1 MAERLARSE
10 VPVDETWRLDD
21 MFQSMEAWEAELAAV
36 ERIIPQVAEFQGR
49 LGDGASVLRKCYET
63 VELLARRFEKIST
76 YAYLRFSEDGTNPV
90 GQELMGRTMAAQ
102 ARLDSAIAFMRPEIL
117 SLPDGTIEGYFSEEP
132 GLETFRRRL
141 ELILSDRPYVLSA
154 ETETAI
160 AALREVL
167 DAPEMVYEW
176 TKTSDISFEPA
187 VDSEGHEVPV
197 SFATYEEILEVSPD
211 AALRRSAYTSFS
223 RGLARYQ
230 NALAGTFAAEVKKN
244 VALARIRGYESATH
258 MFLHQQEVPVEVYH
272 NLLDVIEE
280 GLAPHMRRYVDL
292 RRRVLGLDK
301 IMYCDIEAPLD
312 PDFMPE
318 ISYEEGAR
326 LIIDSVAVMG
336 AEYADIIRVA
346 LEDRWIDR
354 ADNIGKSTGAFCTST
369 YDVHPYILAT
379 WGESMRSVF
388 TIAHEL
394 GHAVQSVLAS
404 SNQRFVNV
412 EPSLVFIEAPSTLNE
427 LLLAEHILESADDFR
442 MRRWVL
448 MQLLGTYYH
457 NFVRHL
463 LEAELVKRIYAHSE
477 AGRPITAALLSAEKG
492 DILESYW
499 DGVVEIDD
507 GAKLTWMRQP
517 HYYAGLYSYTYSAG
531 LTCATVV
538 AQSVRE
544 EGSRAAER
552 WVNVLKQGGSM
563 APLELMKTAGVDLE
577 DAATIG
583 DAVNYVGRIVD
594 EVDRGFGGQPH

>member
-427 LLLAEHILESADDFR
+427 LLLAEHILETADDFR
-442 MRRWVL
+442 VRRWVL

-583 DAVNYVGRIVD
+583 DAVDYVGRIVD

>member
-167 DAPEMVYEW
+167 DAPKMVYEW

-583 DAVNYVGRIVD
+583 DAVDYVGRIVD

>member
-117 SLPDGTIEGYFSEEP
+117 SLPDGTLEGYFSEEP

-448 MQLLGTYYH
+448 MQLLGTYHH

-463 LEAELVKRIYAHSE
+463 LEAELVKRIYAHAE

-594 EVDRGFGGQPH
+594 EVDGGFGGQPH

>member
-117 SLPDGTIEGYFSEEP
+117 SLPDGTLEGYFSEEP

-167 DAPEMVYEW
+167 DAPKMVYEW

-594 EVDRGFGGQPH
+594 EVDGGFGGQPH

>member
-463 LEAELVKRIYAHSE
+463 LEAELVKRIYAHAE

-583 DAVNYVGRIVD
+583 DAVDYVGRIVD

>member
-167 DAPEMVYEW
+167 DAPKMVYEW

-594 EVDRGFGGQPH
+594 EVDGGFGGQPH

>member
-132 GLETFRRRL
+132 GLEPFRRRL

-167 DAPEMVYEW
+167 DAPKMVYEW

-583 DAVNYVGRIVD
+583 DAVDYVGRIVD

>member
-117 SLPDGTIEGYFSEEP
+117 SLPDGTLEGYFSEEP

-167 DAPEMVYEW
+167 DAPKMVYEW

-583 DAVNYVGRIVD
+583 DAVDYVGRIVD

>member
-167 DAPEMVYEW
+167 DAPKMVYEW

-427 LLLAEHILESADDFR
+427 LLLAEHILETADDFR
-442 MRRWVL
+442 VRRWVL

-583 DAVNYVGRIVD
+583 DAVDYVGRIVD

>member
-117 SLPDGTIEGYFSEEP
+117 SLPDGTLEGYFSEEP

-160 AALREVL
+160 AALREIL
-167 DAPEMVYEW
+167 DAPKMVYEW

-427 LLLAEHILESADDFR
+427 LLLAEHILETADDFR
-442 MRRWVL
+442 VRRWVL

-583 DAVNYVGRIVD
+583 DAVDYVGRIVD

>member
-102 ARLDSAIAFMRPEIL
+102 ARLDSAIAFMHPEIL
-117 SLPDGTIEGYFSEEP
+117 SLPDGTIEGYFLEEP
-132 GLETFRRRL
+132 GLEPFRRRL

-160 AALREVL
+160 AALREIL
-167 DAPEMVYEW
+167 DAPKMVYEW

-211 AALRRSAYTSFS
+211 AALRRSAYASFS

-244 VALARIRGYESATH
+244 VALAKIRGYESATH

-463 LEAELVKRIYAHSE
+463 LEAELVKRIYAHAE

>member
-132 GLETFRRRL
+132 GLEPFRRRL
-141 ELILSDRPYVLSA
+141 ELILSDRPYVMSA

-167 DAPEMVYEW
+167 DAPKMVYEW

-583 DAVNYVGRIVD
+583 DAVDYVGRIVD

>member
-132 GLETFRRRL
+132 GLEPFRRRL

-160 AALREVL
+160 AALREIL
-167 DAPEMVYEW
+167 DAPKMVYEW

-463 LEAELVKRIYAHSE
+463 LEAELVKRIYAHAE

-583 DAVNYVGRIVD
+583 DAVDYVGRIVD
-594 EVDRGFGGQPH
+594 EVDGGFGGQPH

>member
-132 GLETFRRRL
+132 GLEPFRRRL

-354 ADNIGKSTGAFCTST
+354 ADNIGKSTEEIG
-369 YDVHPYILAT
+369 
-379 WGESMRSVF
+379 R
-388 TIAHEL
+388 AH
-394 GHAVQSVLAS
+394 V
-404 SNQRFVNV
+404 
-412 EPSLVFIEAPSTLNE
+412 
-427 LLLAEHILESADDFR
+427 
-442 MRRWVL
+442 
-448 MQLLGTYYH
+448 
-457 NFVRHL
+457 
-463 LEAELVKRIYAHSE
+463 
-477 AGRPITAALLSAEKG
+477 
-492 DILESYW
+492 
-499 DGVVEIDD
+499 
-507 GAKLTWMRQP
+507 
-517 HYYAGLYSYTYSAG
+517 
-531 LTCATVV
+531 
-538 AQSVRE
+538 
-544 EGSRAAER
+544 
-552 WVNVLKQGGSM
+552 
-563 APLELMKTAGVDLE
+563 
-577 DAATIG
+577 
-583 DAVNYVGRIVD
+583 
-594 EVDRGFGGQPH
+594 

>member
-117 SLPDGTIEGYFSEEP
+117 SLPDGTLEGYFSEEP

-167 DAPEMVYEW
+167 DAPKMVYEW

-354 ADNIGKSTGAFCTST
+354 ADNVGKSTGAFCTST

-442 MRRWVL
+442 VRRWVL

-583 DAVNYVGRIVD
+583 DAVDYVGRIVD

>member
-132 GLETFRRRL
+132 GLEPFRRRL
-141 ELILSDRPYVLSA
+141 ELILSDRPYVMSA

-167 DAPEMVYEW
+167 DAPKMVYEW

-463 LEAELVKRIYAHSE
+463 LEAELVKRIYAHAE

-583 DAVNYVGRIVD
+583 DAVDYVGRIVD

>member
-117 SLPDGTIEGYFSEEP
+117 SLPDGTLEGYFSEEP

-167 DAPEMVYEW
+167 DAPKMVYEW

-354 ADNIGKSTGAFCTST
+354 ADNVGKSTGAFCTST

-583 DAVNYVGRIVD
+583 DAVDYVGRIVD
-594 EVDRGFGGQPH
+594 EVDGGFGGQPH

>member
-141 ELILSDRPYVLSA
+141 ELILSDRPYVMSA

-167 DAPEMVYEW
+167 DAPKMVYEW

-594 EVDRGFGGQPH
+594 EVDGGFGGQPH

>member
-167 DAPEMVYEW
+167 DAPKMVYEW

-354 ADNIGKSTGAFCTST
+354 ADNVGKSTGAFCTST

-427 LLLAEHILESADDFR
+427 LLLAEHILETADDFR
-442 MRRWVL
+442 VRRWVL

-583 DAVNYVGRIVD
+583 DAVDYVGRIVD
-594 EVDRGFGGQPH
+594 EVDGGFGGQPH

>member
-117 SLPDGTIEGYFSEEP
+117 SLPDGTLEGYFSEEP

-167 DAPEMVYEW
+167 DAPKMVYEW

-354 ADNIGKSTGAFCTST
+354 ADNVGKSTGAFCTST

-427 LLLAEHILESADDFR
+427 LLLAEHILETADDFR
-442 MRRWVL
+442 VRRWVL

>member
-167 DAPEMVYEW
+167 DAPKMVYEW

-427 LLLAEHILESADDFR
+427 LLLAEHILETADDFR
-442 MRRWVL
+442 VRRWVL

>member
-117 SLPDGTIEGYFSEEP
+117 SLPDGTLEGYFSEEP

-167 DAPEMVYEW
+167 DAPKMVYEW

-354 ADNIGKSTGAFCTST
+354 ADNVGKSTGAFCTST

-427 LLLAEHILESADDFR
+427 LLLAEHILETADDFR
-442 MRRWVL
+442 VRRWVL

-583 DAVNYVGRIVD
+583 DAVDYVGRIVD

>member
-167 DAPEMVYEW
+167 DAPKMVYEW

-492 DILESYW
+492 DILECYW

-507 GAKLTWMRQP
+507 SAKLTWMRQP

-594 EVDRGFGGQPH
+594 EVDGGFGGQPH

>member
-463 LEAELVKRIYAHSE
+463 LEAELVKRIYAHAE

-594 EVDRGFGGQPH
+594 EVDGGFGGQPH